1 MTSSWRRARKIQAL
15 FAAHAC
21 VPEAGGSNEEAEKL
35 ANEFQK
41 SWLAAAHRVAGAI
54 GAGKALAECVVG
66 GGDWSKLT
74 SLAETNV
81 DAQVDSND
89 VVELERVQVLGEMFS
104 CFNLESMDPEDQSL
118 VKKAVEGAQRLE
130 AAFKLLLRGS
140 AETELVQSLGDWS
153 DLWRREAAKGPL
165 DAAGGKDG
173 VGQFIENCSTIDI
186 RKILIEHMARHAS
199 TPDMSAYRSAVRSCS
214 PHLPQ
219 PETTEILDACAL
231 GIQVAS
237 MLPAAREGRV
247 TKGMLEL
254 ATLLDLSRKRK
265 AQYPL
270 VFKRMDVED
279 DRPISEIFDEQLT
292 AQLLKLQLVRSV
304 STDFIAKFG
313 GITAAIEAWSFDAC
327 DFMTSLNQMDP
338 LADRIASNAQ
348 TFSSV
353 VAMHR
358 QLMEVVS
365 WLHPSR
371 QADLKTAAAE
381 LDADQA
387 RLKQATIMM
396 AQVMLCSQLT
406 VKESERVS
414 NWHELLAASKSFA
427 KSKLQVTD
435 EELGDKLIAKYRFM
449 AQTNSLPK
457 RKEVMDVSPTV
468 EVVQASLPMEKRPRR
483 K

>member
-1 MTSSWRRARKIQAL
+1 M
-15 FAAHAC
+15 
-21 VPEAGGSNEEAEKL
+21 
-35 ANEFQK
+35 
-41 SWLAAAHRVAGAI
+41 
-54 GAGKALAECVVG
+54 
-66 GGDWSKLT
+66 
-74 SLAETNV
+74 
-81 DAQVDSND
+81 
-89 VVELERVQVLGEMFS
+89 
-104 CFNLESMDPEDQSL
+104 
-118 VKKAVEGAQRLE
+118 
-130 AAFKLLLRGS
+130 
-140 AETELVQSLGDWS
+140 
-153 DLWRREAAKGPL
+153 
-165 DAAGGKDG
+165 
-173 VGQFIENCSTIDI
+173 
-186 RKILIEHMARHAS
+186 
-199 TPDMSAYRSAVRSCS
+199 
-214 PHLPQ
+214 
-219 PETTEILDACAL
+219 
-231 GIQVAS
+231 
-237 MLPAAREGRV
+237 
-247 TKGMLEL
+247 
-254 ATLLDLSRKRK
+254 
-265 AQYPL
+265 
-270 VFKRMDVED
+270 
-279 DRPISEIFDEQLT
+279 
-292 AQLLKLQLVRSV
+292 QLVRSV

-327 DFMTSLNQMDP
+327 DCMTSLNQTDP

-358 QLMEVVS
+358 QLMKVVS

-435 EELGDKLIAKYRFM
+435 EELGDKLIAKYRLM
-449 AQTNSLPK
+449 AQTNSPPK